1 MMVSATRGGGRPACP
16 LRERL
21 VTVIGAP
28 PLAVRLKVGRRPCR
42 ADDVCPKPALI
53 DASGPYS
60 MSKLEP
66 LTVARDVIAR
76 RLKAYPTDART
87 GTTAAQVTGEMH
99 R

>member
-1 MMVSATRGGGRPACP
+1 
-16 LRERL
+16 
-21 VTVIGAP
+21 
-28 PLAVRLKVGRRPCR
+28 
-42 ADDVCPKPALI
+42 
-53 DASGPYS
+53 